1 VVYGFAIPANEG
13 YITDKVGVFS
23 ATEKAELTSKIEE
36 IEKTTSIEIAVLVVS
51 TVDDDINLA
60 AVDVGNAW

>member
-1 VVYGFAIPANEG
+1 VVYGFTIPTNEG